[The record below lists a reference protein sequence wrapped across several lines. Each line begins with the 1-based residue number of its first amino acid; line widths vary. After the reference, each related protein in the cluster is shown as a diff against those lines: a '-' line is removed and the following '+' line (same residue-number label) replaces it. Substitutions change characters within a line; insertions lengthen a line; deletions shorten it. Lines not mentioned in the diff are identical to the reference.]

1 MNPATKLRARV
12 SPEAI
17 SKVTCIFNGTLD
29 DILNELLQNARRA
42 GASQVAITT
51 EHLDDACLI
60 SITDNGTGITDPADL
75 VSLGQSDWPA
85 DCCAREDPAGM
96 GFFSL
101 AGLDTVVSSSSASS
115 SFTLAIA
122 GAAWTGEADIDVLPW
137 EGPQGTTIAFSF
149 EPQRDGKFER
159 AVQAAARYYPL
170 PVTLNGAPITRAD
183 FLEGAHAV
191 SYREGYR
198 IGVYNQGYSPHR
210 ETINFHGL
218 VLGHTLPQIKEV
230 HGTLW
235 SVKVDIVDAPD
246 LVLVLPARK
255 EIFLN
260 EALEQLTDLCRAVIF
275 EAIRAE
281 PFHRLTFDDWEL
293 AKTFDNAFPEAA
305 VELPPWR
312 MVHANDSYRERPE
325 FVPIDAAAT
334 IYDDTDSFDSVSF
347 GRAIAYSHDEGCDAD
362 ANQLLVPKAMTF
374 FAPITNFAGYSWYD
388 ALPSFVRTG
397 ETYRQLDGTETPCEA
412 DEVTFRPD
420 VITLELTDQH
430 GNHLFVESDFAI
442 RDGDDCWSDADAAQV
457 ALTRASKIDPGDLT
471 ELIIDAVFSPSE
483 DTDADSY
490 DTQEMRFRHDAVA
503 RAYAIL
509 EGEDSAI
516 VAGIRLAFAD
526 RIAWRIPRGR
536 TLALSWSD
544 AGRKLELLSAS
555 EESGQ

>member
-1 MNPATKLRARV
+1 MTPSIKLRARV

-17 SKVTCIFNGTLD
+17 SKVTRLFNGTLD

-42 GASQVAITT
+42 GASQITIAT
-51 EHLDDACLI
+51 EHLDDTCLI
-60 SITDNGTGITDPADL
+60 TFTDDGAGIADPADL
-75 VSLGQSDWPA
+75 VSLGQSDWP
-85 DCCAREDPAGM
+85 DECRAREDPAGM

-101 AGLDTVVSSSSASS
+101 AGRDTVVSSASATG
-115 SFTLAIA
+115 SFTLAIS
-122 GAAWTGEADIDVLPW
+122 GSAWTGEADIDVLPW
-137 EGPQGTTIAFSF
+137 DGPQGTTIAFSF

-170 PVTLNGAPITRAD
+170 PVTLNGEPIARSD
-183 FLEGAHAV
+183 FLEGARTV
-191 SYREGYR
+191 TLCEGYR
-198 IGVYNQGYSPHR
+198 IGVYNQVYSPHH

-218 VLGHTLPQIKEV
+218 TIRHTLSVIKEV
-230 HGTLW
+230 RHTQW

-255 EIFLN
+255 EIFRN
-260 EALEQLTDLCRAVIF
+260 EALEQLTDLCRAAIF

-281 PFHRLTFDDWEL
+281 PLHRLSYDDWEL

-305 VELPPWR
+305 SALPPWR
-312 MVHANDSYRERPE
+312 IVQANDSTREMPE
-325 FVPIDAAAT
+325 FVPVDATAT
-334 IYDDTDSFDSVSF
+334 IYDDADSFDSVSF
-347 GRAIAYSHDEGCDAD
+347 GRAIAYSHGEGCDAD
-362 ANQLLVPKAMTF
+362 VNQLLVPKAMTF
-374 FAPITNFAGYSWYD
+374 FAPITSFAGYSWYD
-388 ALPSFVRTG
+388 ALPSYARTG
-397 ETYRQLDGTETPCEA
+397 EAYCQSDGTETPCEA
-412 DEVTFRPD
+412 DGVTFRPD

-430 GNHLFVESDFAI
+430 GNRLFVESDFAI
-442 RDGDDCWSDADAAQV
+442 REGDDCWSDADAAQV
-457 ALTRASKIDPGDLT
+457 ALTRVSKIDPGDLT

-526 RIAWRIPRGR
+526 RIAWRIPSGR

-544 AGRKLELLSAS
+544 AGSKLELLT
-555 EESGQ
+555 ENEGLGQ